1 MPHLWAMLIPRK
13 HSRLLMAASL
23 AWSAAHAALPTETS
37 ATPAGSTTL
46 ASSPASPDPVDQAA
60 MASRAAATD
69 SKATGTNSLAIA
81 DGSSTAPTSGT
92 NGNPFSAIPARNIF
106 QIKPPPP
113 PPDPVAEVPKPPTT
127 TPPNV
132 FLTGFSSWKGVK
144 KVYLQVN
151 RPGSKAPDY
160 LDLRVGDLQGEIK
173 ILDINDHE
181 ETAKIL
187 NGDQEILLSFRE
199 NGLKANASPVPGV
212 QGVPN
217 PANPGG
223 APPRPPGQTTAGS
236 GPAYIG
242 KGGIAQNAGAVPP
255 PNGGAIIQP
264 WDASVADMRTLPAPR
279 TRATS
284 TASDAGAATPVF
296 TPNQPRPSVNGRT
309 PPPPPSLPID
319 VPPPGS

>member
-1 MPHLWAMLIPRK
+1 MLIPRK
-13 HSRLLMAASL
+13 HSLLLTAACL
-23 AWSAAHAALPTETS
+23 AWSAAHAAAPAE
-37 ATPAGSTTL
+37 TPAPPAGAATS
-46 ASSPASPDPVDQAA
+46 ASSPASADPVDRVALTDK
-60 MASRAAATD
+60 AAATD
-69 SKATGTNSLAIA
+69 PKGTGTNTTAIA
-81 DGSSTAPTSGT
+81 DGSPTTPTSGT
-92 NGNPFSAIPARNIF
+92 NGNPSSAIPARNIF
-106 QIKPPPP
+106 QIKPPPVAP
-113 PPDPVAEVPKPPTT
+113 PVEPEVPKPQATP
-127 TPPNV
+127 PPNV

-212 QGVPN
+212 QGIPN

-242 KGGIAQNAGAVPP
+242 KGGIAHNAAAVPP
-255 PNGGAIIQP
+255 PNGGAVIQP
-264 WDASVADMRTLPAPR
+264 FEASVADMRTLPAPR
-279 TRATS
+279 TRATTGS
-284 TASDAGAATPVF
+284 DSGASPPVF
-296 TPNQPRPSVNGRT
+296 APNQPRPSVNGRT

-319 VPPPGS
+319 VPVLPSN